1 MAKTY
6 AERREYQNNYL
17 AQKSLTARDI
27 APLPQVQNKRRRNAC
42 KKDFKKFCLTYFPE
56 TFYLGFSPDHL
67 KAISKIETA
76 VIDGGLF
83 ALAMPRGSGKALYIH
98 TPILTTNGFKTMA
111 SLNVGDYVYDELGNS
126 AKVLYKSEVF
136 YNHECYKLTFNNHE
150 TIIADAEHLWQ
161 VEDISKRK
169 NPIVLKTMDIAKN
182 YIRTTKRGYLET
194 RYRIPINKP
203 LVKNEIELPINP
215 YVLGVWLGDGTSS
228 TSNLTLNANDSE
240 EIIEKIESCGEIT
253 KKYNYKQGN
262 SFTIGLTK
270 TRKNDCFQVRLR
282 KLGIL
287 SNKHIPEV
295 YLNSS
300 IDQRL
305 NLLRGI
311 MDTDGYVNNGICN
324 LIIKNN
330 LFADN
335 FEFLLSSLGIK
346 YTRTSKKTIL
356 NNKEFVYN
364 FFYFVSYKD
373 FSVFSLTRKYN
384 KQKIRKE
391 KTINKQGVLS
401 HEPAEVLTITKVE
414 KVKSVPT
421 QCIMVDSP
429 SHLYLA
435 GKKLIPTHNTTLTE
449 KACIWALLY
458 GHRSFICLVGASETA
473 AQELLASIK
482 IEFESNDRLLEDF
495 PEVCYPIRRLDGISN
510 RSSGQLYNGTRTRII
525 FSAAEIVLPTIAGSV
540 ASGSTIKCA
549 GITGRIRGMKHA
561 RADGTNIRPD
571 LVVID
576 DPQTNESANSAEQTR
591 KRVQILQSDI
601 LGLAGPGKKISGV
614 MPCTVISADDMADR
628 ILDKQKNPAWQGE
641 RFKLLYEFP
650 QNKQLWEQYEV
661 IRANSLREQ
670 GNISDATE
678 FYRKHRKEMDVG
690 AKPAWA
696 ERFNPDEISAVQNCM
711 NLLFQDKNSF
721 FSEMQNE
728 PITEEANTENHI
740 TEEILVT
747 RLNGLPK
754 SKVPLSCNRLTMF
767 IDVQKPALF
776 YVICAWDDC
785 FMGSIIEY
793 GTYPEQNLPHY
804 TLANLR
810 KTLQKKYPSLSL
822 EAQLYE
828 GLEALTLA
836 KLSQEFQR
844 EDGTT
849 LHIERC
855 IVDANWGDS
864 TEVVYKFCRQSAF
877 SAILM
882 PSHGKGIT
890 ASSKSINEYRR
901 SAGDRFGYNWYIPR
915 GAGKRAL
922 RHIIYDTNFWKSFI
936 CNRLNIPHGEKGNLS
951 IYGTSQTNH
960 DVLFDQL
967 QAEYKVRTEGRGR
980 IVDEWKLKPN
990 RDNHFLDCLVGCAVG
1005 ASLAGCTIPEV
1016 ETGKPKRQRIS
1027 LKEKLAGNSTPVSES
1042 AVEEAATPTIGATGR
1057 LSLKE
1062 LLKAKRK

>member
-6 AERREYQNNYL
+6 EERREQVKQIM

-27 APLPQVQNKRRRNAC
+27 APLPEVQNKRRRSSC

-67 KAISKIETA
+67 KAIAKIETA

-203 LVKNEIELPINP
+203 LVKNEIE
-215 YVLGVWLGDGTSS
+215 
-228 TSNLTLNANDSE
+228 
-240 EIIEKIESCGEIT
+240 SCGEI
-253 KKYNYKQGN
+253 
-262 SFTIGLTK
+262 
-270 TRKNDCFQVRLR
+270 
-282 KLGIL
+282 
-287 SNKHIPEV
+287 
-295 YLNSS
+295 
-300 IDQRL
+300 
-305 NLLRGI
+305 
-311 MDTDGYVNNGICN
+311 
-324 LIIKNN
+324 
-330 LFADN
+330 
-335 FEFLLSSLGIK
+335 
-346 YTRTSKKTIL
+346 
-356 NNKEFVYN
+356 
-364 FFYFVSYKD
+364 
-373 FSVFSLTRKYN
+373 TRKYN

-449 KACIWALLY
+449 KACIWALLF

-482 IEFESNDRLLEDF
+482 IELESNDRLFEDF
-495 PEVCYPIRRLDGISN
+495 PEVCYPIRRLDGIAN
-510 RSSGQLYNGTRTRII
+510 RSNGQLYNGTRTRII
-525 FSAAEIVLPTIAGSV
+525 FSAAEIVLPTIAESA

-561 RADGTNIRPD
+561 KADGTNIRPD

-614 MPCTVISADDMADR
+614 MPCTVISANDMADK
-628 ILDKQKNPAWQGE
+628 ILNKQKNPAWQGE

-661 IRANSLREQ
+661 IRANCLREK

-678 FYRKHRKEMDVG
+678 FYRKHRKEMDAG

-728 PITEEANTENHI
+728 PITEEANTENRI
-740 TEEILVT
+740 TEEVLVS

-785 FMGSIIEY
+785 FTGSIIEY

-877 SAILM
+877 SAILI

-936 CNRLNIPHGEKGNLS
+936 CNRLNIPSGEKGNLS
-951 IYGTSQTNH
+951 IYGTTKTNH

-1042 AVEEAATPTIGATGR
+1042 ATEETPAPTTGATGR